1 MATPGARR
9 GLSVRTRTTLA
20 ATVAVTVLL
29 AAAAW
34 VLLLSLESALLHDQ
48 DDASLARARD
58 LAGLVG
64 DGRLPSTIRGVGDDS
79 FAQVIARDR
88 SVMASTRNI
97 AGQGPV
103 LPPDA
108 PGLLSGVHTV
118 QARDDGTDLETY
130 RSWAVPAVTPGG
142 ARVLVVVGGSA
153 ESVSEAVAE
162 LRGLLALGVPLTVLA
177 LGLLTWF
184 VVGRALRPVH
194 VINAEVAEIS
204 AADLTR
210 RVPVPP
216 TGDEVA
222 HLAATMNAM
231 LDRLEESARQQH
243 EFVADASHELQS
255 PLARLRARLEV
266 ASTHPGTTDW
276 AQLAPE
282 LLRDGAEMEAL
293 VRDLLFLAR
302 TDEAAG
308 RRDALVELV
317 DLDVVVL
324 EEVARLRPTTGIHL
338 DTSRVS
344 AAPVRGSGA
353 ALGRL
358 VRNLLENAARHAT
371 AHVVVSSGTAG
382 GEAELVVQDDGPGI
396 PPDQRDRV
404 FERFVRLDGAREHGS
419 GSGLGLAIV
428 ATIAARH
435 RGTVAA
441 AGRDGGGVV
450 FTVRLPAADVR
461 GAES

>member
-1 MATPGARR
+1 VATRDARR

-20 ATVAVTVLL
+20 ATVAVTLL
-29 AAAAW
+29 LTAAAW
-34 VLLLSLESALLHDQ
+34 VLLLSLESALLHDR
-48 DDASLARARD
+48 DDAARGRARD

-64 DGRLPSTIRGVGDDS
+64 DGRLPGTIPGIGDDS
-79 FAQVIARDR
+79 FAQVIARDG
-88 SVMASTRNI
+88 SVVASSRNI
-97 AGQGPV
+97 VGQGAV
-103 LPPDA
+103 LPPDTT
-108 PGLLSGVHTV
+108 GQLSGVHTV
-118 QARDDGTDLETY
+118 QARDDGADLETY
-130 RSWAVPAVTPGG
+130 RSWVVPAVTPEGP
-142 ARVLVVVGGSA
+142 RVLVVVGSSA

-162 LRGLLALGVPLTVLA
+162 LRGLLALGVPLTIVS

-210 RVPVPP
+210 RVPEPP

-222 HLAATMNAM
+222 QLATTMNAM
-231 LDRLEESARQQH
+231 LDRLEESARQQRG
-243 EFVADASHELQS
+243 FVADASHELQS

-266 ASTHPGTTDW
+266 ASAHPGTTDW

-282 LLRDGAEMEAL
+282 LLADGAEMEAL
-293 VRDLLFLAR
+293 VKDLLFLAR
-302 TDEAAG
+302 TDAAAG
-308 RRDALVELV
+308 RPDALAELV

-324 EEVARLRPTTGIHL
+324 EEVARLRPTTGIDL

-371 AHVVVSSGTAG
+371 AQVVVSSGTADG
-382 GEAELVVQDDGPGI
+382 RAELVVQDDGPGI
-396 PPDQRDRV
+396 PVDQRDRV
-404 FERFVRLDGAREHGS
+404 FERFVRLDGAREPGS

-428 ATIAARH
+428 ATIVARH
-435 RGTVAA
+435 SGTVGAT
-441 AGRDGGGVV
+441 GRDGGGVV

-461 GAES
+461 AAGS